1 MKLDKR
7 TLGLISLA
15 IIIGGFS
22 LFSYINGGR
31 EDLNGNKGHEEMFV
45 DEEAKDVSKSD
56 NKSEISEVFKD
67 NEKAKD
73 NNVDNEEISLK
84 DRSIAVDIKGE
95 VINQGVYYLDEGSI
109 VEDLIKKA
117 GGVTKNASLE
127 FVNRAEKLENNKCV
141 VIPSKEEVKKMK
153 EGNNDNSESGKAT
166 LDNNIISGSNN
177 STVNSGK
184 ESNSKENSKININ
197 TASLDELDN
206 INGTGP
212 SKAKAIIEYREENG
226 GFKSIEDIK
235 NVSGIGEGTFLK
247 IKESITV

>member
-1 MKLDKR
+1 MKVDKR
-7 TLGLISLA
+7 ALGLISLA

-22 LFSYINGGR
+22 LFSYINGGK
-31 EDLNGNKGHEEMFV
+31 ENLNGNRGHEEMFV
-45 DEEAKDVSKSD
+45 DEEAKYVSKND
-56 NKSEISEVFKD
+56 DKGETSEISK
-67 NEKAKD
+67 EKGKED
-73 NNVDNEEISLK
+73 NNVDSEEISLK

-95 VINQGVYYLDEGSI
+95 VINQGVYYLNEGSI

-153 EGNNDNSESGKAT
+153 EGNNDNSESGKAN
-166 LDNNIISGSNN
+166 LDNNIIKGGNS

-184 ESNSKENSKININ
+184 ENNSKENSKININ

-206 INGTGP
+206 INGIGP